1 MQSIVPSTAMQV
13 TDSRSIADDHEGFL
27 AYLRNQF
34 TYEEASAFLTTYA
47 IHLHGKSEEFC
58 SDLDVA
64 YKWMGYA
71 QKVKAVGL
79 LKRSKLKE
87 GTDFLLSRH
96 IVSGRAQIT

>member
-58 SDLDVA
+58 IDLDEA
-64 YKWMGYA
+64 YKWLGFTS
-71 QKVKAVGL
+71 KHKALKLVLVLGIDYL
-79 LKRSKLKE
+79 LNRPYFY
-87 GTDFLLSRH
+87 G
-96 IVSGRAQIT
+96 